1 VIFGRVPLAR
11 ARGGIL
17 AHNLQTR
24 DRVLRKG
31 ALIDADAYALLAD
44 AGYEEVTIAR
54 LEPGD
59 TPEGEAATL
68 LGEALLRPHL
78 TRSPDVHGRVN
89 LFAATSGLLRL
100 DTALIQN
107 LNLVD
112 EAITLATLADY
123 SVVEAGDMVAT
134 LKIIP
139 FAVGAAAMEAARRL
153 IAEGTPLEVRPFAPL
168 TVGLILST
176 LPQLKPAALTHTI
189 EATAARVEAHGG
201 TLLAP
206 LTTPHEAAPLTAAI
220 HALRDAGAGLVL
232 ISGASAV
239 TDRLDVAPRAI
250 VAAGGEITHFGMPVD
265 PGNLICFGHIGGTP
279 AIVLPG
285 CARSPKLNGIDWVLD
300 RIFASEPIGPVE
312 IAAMG
317 AGGLL
322 KEMESRPAP
331 RAAAEAPG
339 YGAAPRARTPIA
351 AIVLAA
357 GRSTRMG
364 PLNKLLARLPDGQAM
379 VARTLANVTASG
391 AHPVLVV
398 TGHEEEAIR
407 QALAGESRI
416 RFVHAETFA
425 DGMSASLQAGIAAL
439 AGEIGGALICLGD
452 MPLVPPAV
460 LREIIAAWD
469 PDEGREIVIPIH
481 DGQRGNPVLWGRRF
495 FPELL
500 NLQGDA
506 GARQILHHHM
516 EFVFELPVASDS
528 VLRDFDTAEALAT
541 LST

>member
-1 VIFGRVPLAR
+1 
-11 ARGGIL
+11 
-17 AHNLQTR
+17 
-24 DRVLRKG
+24 
-31 ALIDADAYALLAD
+31 
-44 AGYEEVTIAR
+44 
-54 LEPGD
+54 
-59 TPEGEAATL
+59 
-68 LGEALLRPHL
+68 
-78 TRSPDVHGRVN
+78 
-89 LFAATSGLLRL
+89 
-100 DTALIQN
+100 
-107 LNLVD
+107 
-112 EAITLATLADY
+112 
-123 SVVEAGDMVAT
+123 
-134 LKIIP
+134 
-139 FAVGAAAMEAARRL
+139 
-153 IAEGTPLEVRPFAPL
+153 
-168 TVGLILST
+168 
-176 LPQLKPAALTHTI
+176 
-189 EATAARVEAHGG
+189 
-201 TLLAP
+201 
-206 LTTPHEAAPLTAAI
+206 
-220 HALRDAGAGLVL
+220 
-232 ISGASAV
+232 
-239 TDRLDVAPRAI
+239 
-250 VAAGGEITHFGMPVD
+250 
-265 PGNLICFGHIGGTP
+265 
-279 AIVLPG
+279 
-285 CARSPKLNGIDWVLD
+285 
-300 RIFASEPIGPVE
+300 
-312 IAAMG
+312 
-317 AGGLL
+317 
-322 KEMESRPAP
+322 
-331 RAAAEAPG
+331 
-339 YGAAPRARTPIA
+339 
-351 AIVLAA
+351 
-357 GRSTRMG
+357 
-364 PLNKLLARLPDGQAM
+364 M